1 MAGEMKLGGSEQVES
16 FGLTFLNRVADAFNA
31 VLMEQGVRAPEA
43 RQELLG
49 GLMFALA
56 MELDDGS
63 AVAQD
68 GDAEIVPLMCFA
80 RRDVESGDVTEIY
93 PPDGSFDYHDY
104 AHSAADGAVNE
115 PPDGPVTTA

>member
-1 MAGEMKLGGSEQVES
+1 MAGKIRLGSSERVEN
-16 FGLTFLNRVADAFNA
+16 FGLTFLNGVADAFNA
-31 VLMEQGVRAPEA
+31 VLVEQGLAGAEA

-68 GDAEIVPLMCFA
+68 GDAEVVPLMCFA
-80 RRDVESGDVTEIY
+80 RREG
-93 PPDGSFDYHDY
+93 
-104 AHSAADGAVNE
+104 E
-115 PPDGPVTTA
+115 PGEDLPTGWII